1 MCLRDADFVIHTQA
15 GLDGPVGHILPAGR
29 LLKTTDRDSLN
40 NSLNNAVV
48 SNLGGGGLLTGAD
61 LLQCDPSGAERKI
74 NVYY

>member
-1 MCLRDADFVIHTQA
+1 MRDVDFAIHTRA

-29 LLKTTDRDSLN
+29 LLKTTDRE

-48 SNLGGGGLLTGAD
+48 PKLGGGGLLTGAD